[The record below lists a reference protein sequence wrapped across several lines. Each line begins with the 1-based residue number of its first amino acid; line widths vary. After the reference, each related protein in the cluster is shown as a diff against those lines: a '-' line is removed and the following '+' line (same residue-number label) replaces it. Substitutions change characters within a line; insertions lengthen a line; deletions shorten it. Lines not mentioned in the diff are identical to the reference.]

1 MVWWLSLLLFYKITK
16 EKDMKDSTCFML
28 LGVMLLVLC
37 VYSTLIGAHWMF
49 DLVFCLSGVL
59 CVVTALEMEINN
71 D

>member
-1 MVWWLSLLLFYKITK
+1 
-16 EKDMKDSTCFML
+16 MKDSTCFML

-37 VYSTLIGAHWMF
+37 MYSTLIGAHWMF

-59 CVVTALEMEINN
+59 CVVTGLEMEINN